1 MFNLARIDAMRR
13 KLKELRALVAA
24 SKVKEAQALL
34 PAVYQAIDKAAKRG
48 VIKKNTAA
56 RRKARA
62 SRMVKKILS

>member
-1 MFNLARIDAMRR
+1 MRG
-13 KLKELRALVAA
+13 KLKELRVLVAA
-24 SKVKEAQALL
+24 SKGKEAQALL

-62 SRMVKKILS
+62 ARMVKGVPG